1 MPAGESPRKAPR
13 TRPHRATRSSLAG
26 PRGKASGSP
35 RTAATIA
42 PAEPPSSRGLGRR
55 PLTAETGVRIPVAV
69 LAKAPQLAGFLLHE
83 GLAVKASVKVA
94 RAETALAARP

>member
-69 LAKAPQLAGFLLHE
+69 PQKPAPRAGFVLLGGGRGKLRGKSSGSHW
-83 GLAVKASVKVA
+83 
-94 RAETALAARP
+94 RPYG